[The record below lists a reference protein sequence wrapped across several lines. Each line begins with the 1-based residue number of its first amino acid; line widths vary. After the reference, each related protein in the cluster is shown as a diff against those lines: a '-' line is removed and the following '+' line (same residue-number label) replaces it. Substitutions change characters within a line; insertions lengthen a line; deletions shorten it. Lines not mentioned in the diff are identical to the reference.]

1 MNEVPCQ
8 GLISRVRLKA
18 MKSLLRLLSS
28 FGVMVSLLAALSL
41 AAAGGTHRIANM
53 DTSQAAFMQAF
64 GQEAEICGEVGGKS
78 SVSPDCPVCHLVSA
92 VVLPDPVQSPEGI
105 ELRFVAQDGK
115 KGSFVGCSGMLLYLV
130 ALRCRTATE
139 NRLKCC

>member
-53 DTSQAAFMQAF
+53 DTAQAAFMQAF

-105 ELRFVAQDGK
+105 ELRFVAQVVLPQAQRAADTPFDPAHAMRGPP
-115 KGSFVGCSGMLLYLV
+115 LV
-130 ALRCRTATE
+130 
-139 NRLKCC
+139 